1 MSSHTDDF
9 ISHYSKHIKDILNI
23 PSGTHAPIPEK
34 LQEWI
39 DSQASSRRREAAS
52 ALAREIRYFTFE
64 DTIALSAKV
73 ITEMYNDPE
82 KPIPP
87 TNKLKWYT
95 GPKDKS
101 GYLIS
106 ILFYHLAKLSGY
118 RLPDEILITLTEN
131 DWDESTTIF
140 YLDDMSYS
148 SSQLKKLLTKI
159 RSKNPNLDMRIGLTV
174 ATSLA
179 ERLLQTLNKTIVS
192 SQKVPNPF
200 KRYIGEVIP
209 DIEDTLGEKLYT
221 DCIVYFSSFRSP
233 PCICYF
239 DHKVADPAS
248 TFLYV
253 LSFGPVPPSQLD
265 FKRIYSGW
273 AIPNKKTNPYL
284 NHKDDICDKEILNTE
299 FIPFINGC
307 SEILPEFKKIPYEVF
322 MMDIDDYNDSL
333 ISSPEATN
341 SMFLTKNSPLRRCP
355 KPWYKSYFK
364 GGSRKLGK
372 RLHKRNTT
380 KKH

>member
-1 MSSHTDDF
+1 M
-9 ISHYSKHIKDILNI
+9 
-23 PSGTHAPIPEK
+23 PSGKHHVNQEK

-39 DSQASSRRREAAS
+39 NSQASPRRREAAS
-52 ALAREIRYFTFE
+52 ALAKQIRYFTLA

-82 KPIPP
+82 KPISP

-95 GPKDKS
+95 GPTDKS

-106 ILFYHLAKLSGY
+106 ILCYHLAKLSGY
-118 RLPDEILITLTEN
+118 RLPDEILTTLTAN
-131 DWDESTTIF
+131 DMDESTTIF

-148 SSQLKKLLTKI
+148 SSQLKNILTKI

-192 SQKVPNPF
+192 YQKVPNPF
-200 KRYIGEVIP
+200 KRYIGEIIP
-209 DIEDTLGEKLYT
+209 DIEEILGEKLYT

-239 DHKVADPAS
+239 DHKTADSAS

-273 AIPNKKTNPYL
+273 GIPNKKTNPYL
-284 NHKDDICDKEILNTE
+284 NHKDDVCDKEIHNTE
-299 FIPFINGC
+299 FIPFITGC
-307 SEILPEFKKIPYEVF
+307 SEVLPEFKKIPYEVF
-322 MMDIDDYNDSL
+322 MMDIDEYTDSL
-333 ISSPEATN
+333 INIPATTN
-341 SMFLTKNSPLRRCP
+341 SMFLSKNSPVRRCP

-364 GGSRKLGK
+364 GGSRKLRK
-372 RLHKRNTT
+372 RSLKINKT
-380 KKH
+380 KKYH